1 MTLTETN
8 TRNTEN
14 TELTDFERGRIFGCW
29 EAGQAT
35 REIANAIPE
44 S

>member
-8 TRNTEN
+8 TQNTEN
-14 TELTDFERGRIFGCW
+14 IELTDFGCW

-35 REIANAIPE
+35 REISNAIPE